1 MMFLKNVYN
10 AKIKNIED
18 KIPDITNL
26 TTNTNLNAIINV
38 VKNKIPDIT
47 NIATTTAL
55 AVENKIPNVSKLVK
69 KVTITQKLVKSRI
82 KLLPIMIMINILV
95 ITIIYK
101 LTSENF
107 TAKLTQANLP
117 KITILMINRK

>member
-1 MMFLKNVYN
+1 MMLLKDVYN

-18 KIPDITNL
+18 KLPDITNL
-26 TTNTNLNAIINV
+26 ATNTTLNAIINV
-38 VKNKIPDIT
+38 VKNKIPNIT

-55 AVENKIPNVSKLVK
+55 AVENKIPNVSNLVK

-82 KLLPIMIMINILV
+82 KLLPVMIMINILL
-95 ITIIYK
+95 ITQKFNK

-107 TAKLTQANLP
+107 TAKLTQAKLP
-117 KITILMINRK
+117 KITILMIN